1 MPSIVERFDVKAEE
15 TSEIV
20 EARLES
26 AYRNIA
32 DKLSSI
38 AGAVLL
44 PNNTT
49 AYDMA
54 SHGCIYQRKYNGITY
69 LVSEYVHRT
78 DTFVDAGTASVK
90 NVRHFEVSIEYE
102 QEEKFILAY
111 GFEIEMTASHP
122 DYMRLVVHSM
132 D

>member
-49 AYDMA
+49 AYD
-54 SHGCIYQRKYNGITY
+54 IQRNNI
-69 LVSEYVHRT
+69 SC
-78 DTFVDAGTASVK
+78 
-90 NVRHFEVSIEYE
+90 
-102 QEEKFILAY
+102 
-111 GFEIEMTASHP
+111 
-122 DYMRLVVHSM
+122 
-132 D
+132 